1 MKQISIENSS
11 EYSVFS
17 KSTCHDSRLGI
28 QLLKLTPKCT
38 IACVPFNIIIAS
50 GMTFRL
56 LIICFLIISNLLVFM
71 NTSTAEHIKL
81 DLKEHRLKNGL
92 RLILSEDHS
101 SPIISFQVWYNV
113 GSRNERP
120 GITGISHLFE
130 HMMFKGSKNV
140 EPEEH
145 GRIIQQNGGT
155 DNAFT
160 AKDMTAYFEN
170 LPSSQLELAV
180 RLEADRMAHLRLTAD
195 TLASERQVVKE
206 ERRMRVDNSLFGKLS
221 EALYSTAFTRH
232 PYRWPVIGW
241 MSDIDSISLED
252 CKAFYRSHYAP
263 NNATVILLGDIDFK
277 ETISIVEKYFGNIPA
292 AELADEAIPV
302 EEIQKEER
310 QKDLFVD
317 ASFPW
322 LAIAYHIPEASHDD
336 IPVLELIGNVLTSGR
351 SSRLHRKII
360 YEDQSALSVFTSVDN
375 NKAPGLFTIT
385 VNSIKQGHTLEELTS
400 VANDCLERLKTE
412 MVSERELEKT
422 INKMETNLIFGLQ
435 TNFVRGMRIGFSLA
449 RTGDPLGFVEKL
461 ENYRRTTAEEIQK
474 VAVKYFTPE
483 NRTII
488 RLLPGEDSEESVK

>member
-1 MKQISIENSS
+1 MLMHS
-11 EYSVFS
+11 
-17 KSTCHDSRLGI
+17 
-28 QLLKLTPKCT
+28 
-38 IACVPFNIIIAS
+38 
-50 GMTFRL
+50 
-56 LIICFLIISNLLVFM
+56 
-71 NTSTAEHIKL
+71 STAEQIKL
-81 DLKEHRLKNGL
+81 DLKEHHLKNGL

-160 AKDMTAYFEN
+160 ARDMTAYFEN

-232 PYRWPVIGW
+232 SYRWPVIGW
-241 MSDIDSISLED
+241 MSDIDSISLDD

-263 NNATVILLGDIDFK
+263 NNATIILLGDIDFQ
-277 ETISIVEKYFGNIPA
+277 ETISVVEKYFGKIPS
-292 AELADEAIPV
+292 AELTEEAIPV

-322 LAIAYHIPEASHDD
+322 IAVAYHIPEASHED
-336 IPVLELIGNVLTSGR
+336 IPVLELIGNILTSGR
-351 SSRLHRKII
+351 SSRLHRKVI
-360 YEDQSALSVFTSVDN
+360 YEDQSALSVFALVDN
-375 NKAPGLFTIT
+375 NKAPGLFVIT
-385 VNSIKQGHTLEELTS
+385 VNSIKQGHTPEEVAS
-400 VANDCLERLKTE
+400 VANESLERLKTE
-412 MVSERELEKT
+412 MVTERELEKA
-422 INKMETNLIFGLQ
+422 INKMETNLVFGLQ
-435 TNFVRGMRIGFSLA
+435 TNFVKGMRIGFSLA
-449 RTGDPLGFVEKL
+449 RTGDPLGFVKKL
-461 ENYRRTTAEEIQK
+461 ERYQHATAEDIQR
-474 VAVKYFTPE
+474 VAIKYFTPE
-483 NRTII
+483 NRTTI
-488 RLLPGEDSEESVK
+488 RLLPKESSDKSVGSRLP

>member
-1 MKQISIENSS
+1 M
-11 EYSVFS
+11 
-17 KSTCHDSRLGI
+17 H
-28 QLLKLTPKCT
+28 
-38 IACVPFNIIIAS
+38 
-50 GMTFRL
+50 
-56 LIICFLIISNLLVFM
+56 
-71 NTSTAEHIKL
+71 TSTAEQIKL

-92 RLILSEDHS
+92 RLILGEDHS
-101 SPIISFQVWYNV
+101 SQIISFQVWYNV

-206 ERRMRVDNSLFGKLS
+206 ERRMRVDNSLVGKLS
-221 EALYSTAFTRH
+221 EALYSTAFISH

-263 NNATVILLGDIDFK
+263 NNATVILLGDIDFQ
-277 ETISIVEKYFGNIPA
+277 ETISIVEKHFGNIPP
-292 AELADEAIPV
+292 AELTDDVIPI
-302 EEIQKEER
+302 EDIQKQER

-322 LAIAYHIPEASHDD
+322 LAVAYHIPEAAHDD
-336 IPVLELIGNVLTSGR
+336 IPVLELIGNILTSGR
-351 SSRLHRKII
+351 SSRLYRKVI
-360 YEDQSALSVFTSVDN
+360 YEDQSALSVFASVDN
-375 NKAPGLFTIT
+375 NKYPGLFVIT
-385 VNSIKQGHTLEELTS
+385 VNSIKQGHNLEEVTS
-400 VANDCLERLKTE
+400 VANESLERLKTE
-412 MVSERELEKT
+412 MVTERELEKA
-422 INKMETNLIFGLQ
+422 INQKETNLVFGLQ

-449 RTGDPLGFVEKL
+449 RTGDPLGFIKKL
-461 ENYRRTTAEEIQK
+461 ESYRHATVEDIQK
-474 VAVKYFTPE
+474 VAIKYFTPE

-488 RLLPGEDSEESVK
+488 RLLPRGNSDKSVR

>member
-1 MKQISIENSS
+1 MH
-11 EYSVFS
+11 
-17 KSTCHDSRLGI
+17 TL
-28 QLLKLTPKCT
+28 
-38 IACVPFNIIIAS
+38 
-50 GMTFRL
+50 
-56 LIICFLIISNLLVFM
+56 
-71 NTSTAEHIKL
+71 TAEQIKL
-81 DLKEHRLKNGL
+81 NIKEHRLKNGL

-160 AKDMTAYFEN
+160 ARDTTAYFEN

-232 PYRWPVIGW
+232 SYRWPVIGW
-241 MSDIDSISLED
+241 MSDIDSISLDD
-252 CKAFYRSHYAP
+252 CEAFYRSHYAP
-263 NNATVILLGDIDFK
+263 NNATIILLGDIDFQ
-277 ETISIVEKYFGNIPA
+277 ETISIVEKYFGKIPS
-292 AELADEAIPV
+292 AELTEEAIPV

-310 QKDLFVD
+310 HKDLFVD

-322 LAIAYHIPEASHDD
+322 FAVAYHIPEASHED
-336 IPVLELIGNVLTSGR
+336 IPVLELIGNILTSGR
-351 SSRLHRKII
+351 SSRLHRKVI
-360 YEDQSALSVFTSVDN
+360 YEDQSALSVFASVDN
-375 NKAPGLFTIT
+375 NKAPGLFVIT
-385 VNSIKQGHTLEELTS
+385 VNSIKQGHTLEEVAS
-400 VANDCLERLKTE
+400 VANESLERLKTE
-412 MVSERELEKT
+412 MVTGRELEKA
-422 INKMETNLIFGLQ
+422 INKMETNLVFGLQ
-435 TNFVRGMRIGFSLA
+435 TNFVKGMRIGFSLA
-449 RTGDPLGFVEKL
+449 RTGDPLGFVKKL
-461 ENYRRTTAEEIQK
+461 ERYQHATAEDIQR
-474 VAVKYFTPE
+474 VAIKYFTPE
-483 NRTII
+483 NRTTI
-488 RLLPGEDSEESVK
+488 RLLPKKERQETGNED

>member
-1 MKQISIENSS
+1 MIILS
-11 EYSVFS
+11 
-17 KSTCHDSRLGI
+17 GI
-28 QLLKLTPKCT
+28 
-38 IACVPFNIIIAS
+38 
-50 GMTFRL
+50 MFRL
-56 LIICFLIISNLLVFM
+56 FIISFLIISHLLVLM
-71 NTSTAEHIKL
+71 HTSTAEQIKL
-81 DLKEHRLKNGL
+81 DIKEYRLKNGL

-101 SPIISFQVWYNV
+101 SPIISFQVWYNI

-160 AKDMTAYFEN
+160 ARDMTAYFEN

-195 TLASERQVVKE
+195 TLASERRVVKE

-221 EALYSTAFTRH
+221 EALYSTAFIRH

-263 NNATVILLGDIDFK
+263 NNATVILLGDIDFQK
-277 ETISIVEKYFGNIPA
+277 TISIVEKYFGSIPS
-292 AELADEAIPV
+292 AEFTDEVIPV
-302 EEIQKEER
+302 EEIQKKER

-322 LAIAYHIPEASHDD
+322 LAVAYHIPEASHDD
-336 IPVLELIGNVLTSGR
+336 IPVLELIGNILTSGR
-351 SSRLHRKII
+351 SSRLQRKVI
-360 YEDQSALSVFTSVDN
+360 YEDQSALSVFASVDN
-375 NKAPGLFTIT
+375 NKAPGLFVIT
-385 VNSIKQGHTLEELTS
+385 VNSIKQGYTLEEVES
-400 VANDCLERLKTE
+400 VVNESLELLKDE
-412 MVSERELEKT
+412 MVTEREFEKA
-422 INKMETNLIFGLQ
+422 INQMETNLIFGLQ
-435 TNFVRGMRIGFSLA
+435 TNFVRGMRIGFSLS
-449 RTGDPLGFVEKL
+449 RTGAPLRFVKKL
-461 ENYRRTTAEEIQK
+461 ENYRHTTTEDIQK
-474 VAVKYFTPE
+474 VAMKYFTPE

-488 RLLPGEDSEESVK
+488 RLLPKGNPEIPITK

>member
-1 MKQISIENSS
+1 M
-11 EYSVFS
+11 
-17 KSTCHDSRLGI
+17 H
-28 QLLKLTPKCT
+28 
-38 IACVPFNIIIAS
+38 
-50 GMTFRL
+50 
-56 LIICFLIISNLLVFM
+56 
-71 NTSTAEHIKL
+71 TSTAEQIKL

-92 RLILSEDHS
+92 RLILGEDHS
-101 SPIISFQVWYNV
+101 SQIISFQVWYNV

-206 ERRMRVDNSLFGKLS
+206 ERRMRVDNSLVGKLS
-221 EALYSTAFTRH
+221 EALYSTAFISH

-263 NNATVILLGDIDFK
+263 NNATVILLGDIDFQ
-277 ETISIVEKYFGNIPA
+277 ETISIVEKHFGNIPP
-292 AELADEAIPV
+292 AELTDDVIPI
-302 EEIQKEER
+302 EDIQKQER

-322 LAIAYHIPEASHDD
+322 LAVAYHIPEAAHDD
-336 IPVLELIGNVLTSGR
+336 IPVLELIGNILTNGR
-351 SSRLHRKII
+351 SSRLYRKVI
-360 YEDQSALSVFTSVDN
+360 YEDQSALSVFASVDN
-375 NKAPGLFTIT
+375 NKYPGLFVIT
-385 VNSIKQGHTLEELTS
+385 VNSIKQGHNLEEVTS
-400 VANDCLERLKTE
+400 VANESLERLKTE
-412 MVSERELEKT
+412 MVTERELEKA
-422 INKMETNLIFGLQ
+422 INQKETNLVFGLQ

-449 RTGDPLGFVEKL
+449 RTGDPLGFIKKL
-461 ENYRRTTAEEIQK
+461 ESYRHATVEDIQK
-474 VAVKYFTPE
+474 VAIKYFTPE

-488 RLLPGEDSEESVK
+488 RLLPRGNSDKSVR

>member
-1 MKQISIENSS
+1 M
-11 EYSVFS
+11 
-17 KSTCHDSRLGI
+17 
-28 QLLKLTPKCT
+28 
-38 IACVPFNIIIAS
+38 
-50 GMTFRL
+50 FRL
-56 LIICFLIISNLLVFM
+56 FIICFLIISHLLVFM
-71 NTSTAEHIKL
+71 HTSTAEQIKL
-81 DLKEHRLKNGL
+81 DIKEHRLKNGL

-101 SPIISFQVWYNV
+101 SPIVSFQVWYNV

-160 AKDMTAYFEN
+160 ARDMTAYFEN

-206 ERRMRVDNSLFGKLS
+206 ERRMRVDNSLVGKLS
-221 EALYSTAFTRH
+221 EALYSTAFISH

-263 NNATVILLGDIDFK
+263 NNATVILLGDIDFQ
-277 ETISIVEKYFGNIPA
+277 ETISIVEKHFGNIPP
-292 AELADEAIPV
+292 AELTDEVIPI
-302 EEIQKEER
+302 EDIQKQER

-322 LAIAYHIPEASHDD
+322 LAVAYHIPEAAHDD
-336 IPVLELIGNVLTSGR
+336 IPVLELIGNILTSGR
-351 SSRLHRKII
+351 SSRLYRKVI
-360 YEDQSALSVFTSVDN
+360 YEDQSALSVFASVDS
-375 NKAPGLFTIT
+375 NKAPGLFVIT
-385 VNSIKQGHTLEELTS
+385 VNSIKQGHTLEEVTS
-400 VANDCLERLKTE
+400 VVNESLERLKTE
-412 MVSERELEKT
+412 MVAGRELEKA
-422 INKMETNLIFGLQ
+422 INQKETNLVFGLQ
-435 TNFVRGMRIGFSLA
+435 TNFVRGMRIGFSLV
-449 RTGDPLGFVEKL
+449 RTEDPLGFIKKL
-461 ENYRRTTAEEIQK
+461 ESYRNATVEDIQK
-474 VAVKYFTPE
+474 VAIKYFTPE

-488 RLLPGEDSEESVK
+488 RLLPKGEKSVDGRLP